1 MTAVVVTSER
11 SQSPARFPWGISKLG
26 LLIMVCAQ
34 FLVGL
39 DAAIATIAMPTMER
53 ELSVNA
59 ASIQWT
65 VIGYM
70 VACAAVAVPVG
81 ALGDR
86 IGKRP
91 VYVAGLGAV
100 LAGSIICTLS
110 GSNWVLVTGRAI
122 GGCGAAATTV
132 MTLAILTSAVSADLV
147 PKVVGMWAALSS
159 SATCLAPMLSGLLV
173 QTVGWR
179 LMFGIDVIPLI
190 VIMILARWTVPNTE
204 RATATRMGGLGL
216 GLMVASVLLVA
227 GGLSR
232 SGGNRLLSA
241 GVLLPVVAGL
251 LVMVAF
257 VYQQRRTAKPL
268 TDWKVIGQYPIPA
281 VLVLL
286 AALGLALTGSMFQE
300 MMLLQKAF
308 DYSPLLAGSLD
319 VGPAVIFV
327 VCAAL
332 TSRISARFGVART

>member
-1 MTAVVVTSER
+1 M
-11 SQSPARFPWGISKLG
+11 G

-39 DAAIATIAMPTMER
+39 DATIATIAMPTMER
-53 ELSVNA
+53 EMSVNA

-91 VYVAGLGAV
+91 VYVLGLGAV
-100 LAGSIICTLS
+100 VVGSIICTLS
-110 GSNWVLVTGRAI
+110 GSNWTLVTGRAI

-132 MTLAILTSAVSADLV
+132 MTLAILTSAVSTDLV
-147 PKVVGMWAALSS
+147 PRVVGMWAALSS

-179 LMFGIDVIPLI
+179 LMFSINVIPLI
-190 VIMILARWTVPNTE
+190 VIMVLAYWKVPNTE

-216 GLMVASVLLVA
+216 SLMVASVLLVA
-227 GGLSR
+227 ARGAGSR
-232 SGGNRLLSA
+232 ADRLDVSGDDAAPESLR
-241 GVLLPVVAGL
+241 
-251 LVMVAF
+251 
-257 VYQQRRTAKPL
+257 
-268 TDWKVIGQYPIPA
+268 
-281 VLVLL
+281 LL
-286 AALGLALTGSMFQE
+286 AAAGWVTRRGPSGDLCRLRCSDLTYLGALRG
-300 MMLLQKAF
+300 
-308 DYSPLLAGSLD
+308 
-319 VGPAVIFV
+319 
-327 VCAAL
+327 
-332 TSRISARFGVART
+332 